1 MSDDPEHTD
10 LSQLGAGTTR
20 PNRKLETFPN
30 RNPDRE
36 YVVALETDEFT
47 CLCPATGQPDF
58 AEIRIRYVPAERNV
72 ESKSLKLYL
81 WSFRDEGIFH
91 EHFANVV
98 LDDLAAAL
106 APRWCE
112 VETRFKA
119 RGGIGITVRAEHG
132 SAPNLAEE

>member
-1 MSDDPEHTD
+1 MECP
-10 LSQLGAGTTR
+10 
-20 PNRKLETFPN
+20 
-30 RNPDRE
+30 
-36 YVVALETDEFT
+36 EFT
-47 CLCPATGQPDF
+47 CLCPKTGQPDF
-58 AEIRIRYVPAERNV
+58 ATIRVCYFPAFRCV
-72 ESKSLKLYL
+72 ELLSLKLYL

-91 EHFANVV
+91 EHFANVM
-98 LDDLAAAL
+98 LDDLVAAL